1 MTSNAQNRPWSVV
14 QQGAPFACTSPP
26 PNRSKVHAFGVT
38 AGTITLVV
46 RPVLT
51 NGRLGYPEALMES
64 EAGQVV
70 VVPPDRTGRLVSIRA
85 THDAEWVSLNVDE
98 VQDVSTKMIESSLRS
113 MFEEPV
119 ELRAW
124 CDRVGASLSWSEVFT
139 LLSDELDTRMDAA
152 IAQSEA
158 IAHERL
164 IQLKALDD
172 ESMQES
178 ILSMSR
184 GDVSGSVKKTVAS
197 SSHTVQAILEVIH
210 ALGVPDTLAAGAR
223 LLPQRGVKPV
233 EHVARSLH
241 MQYRSVRLEGQW
253 WKDAA
258 GPLFAERTDDGTPVA
273 LIPRRG
279 GYIAKEHH
287 DDGVRTINRVTST
300 AAAAYGDA
308 ATMFYRSLPS
318 GPATFRDMIRIIC
331 FGNRRDLLFILAI
344 TVVTSVLVGLIPIL
358 TGIIVGTAIPNVEK
372 AQLIFIGAMLVSIA
386 VSRALIHVVA
396 GIAFLRIET
405 RSSYQVIAAL
415 VDRILQLP
423 SSFFR
428 GRSAGDL
435 TQRVMAVEQVRSA
448 LTQSVLSVFISLL
461 ASLSNLGILF
471 YYDARLGLSAIVV
484 IVIELVIVGWLAIRM
499 ARVDYRLSVA
509 KGDLDGFGMDLL
521 LGIRQ
526 IRVQGSRKRAMSRL
540 LARIGRVGAFNYR
553 SGVLGVWLGVTVGT
567 ASTLALVL
575 VFSEFT
581 AGLRASSTTSDLG
594 TGGFVAF
601 ITALAAFMGAVA
613 GIAPAIHAIAGM
625 VPQIQRIRP
634 ILSAVTEVGET
645 GGDAITLR
653 GGVAARG
660 VKFGYDP
667 QLPLVLDGI
676 DIEAR
681 PGEFIA
687 IVGGTGCGKSTLLN
701 ILLGLEKPKV
711 GQVLYDGVPLDS
723 LDPTIVRS
731 QLGVVMQ
738 SNNALGGNIKSMILG
753 IGSNGTLEDA
763 WAAARQVGMADEI
776 DKLPMGMLTML
787 SPNAL
792 SQSQMQRLI
801 IARALINHP
810 EILFLDE
817 ATSALDNG
825 TQTAI
830 TNSIDGLGS
839 TRIVIAHRLSTI
851 RNADRIYVLDHG
863 RVVQSGT
870 FEELKATDGMFRT
883 LMAGQVS

>member
-1 MTSNAQNRPWSVV
+1 MTSSASNFPWAVV
-14 QQGAPFACTSPP
+14 QQSAPVACSSHPP
-26 PNRSKVHAFGVT
+26 DRSKVHAFGVT
-38 AGTITLVV
+38 AGRITVIV
-46 RPVLT
+46 RSVLN
-51 NGRLGYPEALMES
+51 NGRLGYPETLMES
-64 EAGQVV
+64 EPGQVV

-98 VQDVSTKMIESSLRS
+98 VQDVSLEMVESSLRS
-113 MFEEPV
+113 MFEGPD

-124 CDRVGASLSWSEVFT
+124 CDRVGSSLRWFEVFT
-139 LLSDELDTRMDAA
+139 LLSGELTTRMDDA
-152 IAQSEA
+152 ITQAEATAQ
-158 IAHERL
+158 ERL
-164 IQLKALDD
+164 IRLKTLDD
-172 ESMQES
+172 ESLQQS

-184 GDVSGSVKKTVAS
+184 SDDSKPVKTSDPAS
-197 SSHTVQAILEVIH
+197 SQMVQSILEVID
-210 ALGVPDTLAAGAR
+210 ATGGSTEGAQKLR
-223 LLPQRGVKPV
+223 LQPGMKPV
-233 EHVARSLH
+233 DHVARSLH
-241 MQYRSVRLEGQW
+241 LQYRSVRLEGQW

-258 GPLFAERTDDGTPVA
+258 GPLFAERIDDGTPVA

-279 GYIAKEHH
+279 GYLAREHH
-287 DDGVRTINRVTST
+287 EDGVRTINPVTSS
-300 AAAAYGDA
+300 AAAAYGGT
-308 ATMFYRSLPS
+308 ATMFYRALPS
-318 GPATFRDMIRIIC
+318 GPGKLLDLLRIIC
-331 FGNRRDLLFILAI
+331 FGNRRDLLFVLAI
-344 TVVTSVLVGLIPIL
+344 TAVTSALVSLVPIL
-358 TGIIVGTAIPNVEK
+358 TGAIVGTAIPNVEK

-386 VSRALIHVVA
+386 ISRALMHVVA
-396 GIAFLRIET
+396 GIAFLRVET

-428 GRSAGDL
+428 GSSAGDL

-448 LTQSVLSVFISLL
+448 LTQSVLSISISLL

-471 YYDARLGLSAIVV
+471 YIDASLGLTAIVV
-484 IVIELVIVGWLAIRM
+484 IGIELVIVGWLCIRM
-499 ARVDYRLSVA
+499 ARLDYRMSVA
-509 KGDLDGFGMDLL
+509 KGKLDGFGMDLL

-526 IRVQGSRKRAMSRL
+526 IQVQGSRQRAMSRL
-540 LARIGRVGAFNYR
+540 LDRIGRVGSFNYR
-553 SGVLGVWLGVTVGT
+553 GGVFGVWLDVTVGAAT
-567 ASTLALVL
+567 TIALVL
-575 VFSEFT
+575 VFLEFT
-581 AGLRASSTTSDLG
+581 AGLKNPPLSGVLQ

-601 ITALAAFMGAVA
+601 ITALTAFLGAVA
-613 GIAPAIHAIAGM
+613 GIAPAIKAVAGM
-625 VPQIQRIRP
+625 IPQIQRIRP
-634 ILSAVTEVGET
+634 ILAATTEVGET
-645 GGDAITLR
+645 QGDVITLQ

-660 VKFGYDP
+660 ITFGYDP
-667 QLPLVLDGI
+667 GLPPVLDGV

-687 IVGGTGCGKSTLLN
+687 IVGSTGCGKSTLLS
-701 ILLGLEKPKV
+701 ILLGLEKPEH
-711 GQVLYDGVPLDS
+711 GHVLYDGTALDG

-731 QLGVVMQ
+731 QVGVVMQ
-738 SNNALGGNIKSMILG
+738 STETLSGNVKSMILG

-763 WAAARQVGMADEI
+763 WVAARQVNIADEI
-776 DKLPMGMLTML
+776 EQLPMGMLTML

-792 SQSQMQRLI
+792 SQSQMQRLL

-817 ATSALDNG
+817 ATSALDNA
-825 TQTAI
+825 TQAEI

-870 FEELKATDGMFRT
+870 FEELEAADGMFQI